1 MPSDVTLL
9 VVVDDEATERQ
20 VRQTLPPRYKVLTAS
35 SWTQAH
41 EIRARADIDVVVAD
55 LNLMYDDGEGLEKL
69 CMGRADVAVVFVAN
83 PNRSTAAAEA
93 RAPLRAFSAATWR
106 VS

>member
-41 EIRARADIDVVVAD
+41 EIRARADIDGVVAD
-55 LNLMYDDGEGLEKL
+55 LNLMCDDGEGLEKL
-69 CMGRADVAVVFVAN
+69 CIGTRRRRRCVRGESQSFDCCGRGS
-83 PNRSTAAAEA
+83 RS
-93 RAPLRAFSAATWR
+93 APGLFRATWR